1 VGSDPRSLVSE
12 EGPREHAHQRQIGP
26 AAPVVAPKD
35 GQKAFDVG
43 LIHFAETAYF
53 RQPLHGQVPKMTH
66 YGGVAVRCEN
76 WKVARSFLY
85 RRLASQPAR
94 LRRAKEGI

>member
-1 VGSDPRSLVSE
+1 VNP
-12 EGPREHAHQRQIGP
+12 GPLGTARGYHQRPLLGMSPI
-26 AAPVVAPKD
+26 AACLDHEARS
-35 GQKAFDVG
+35 ARSFDVG
-43 LIHFAETAYF
+43 LMHFAETAYF

>member
-1 VGSDPRSLVSE
+1 MNP
-12 EGPREHAHQRQIGP
+12 GPLATARGYHQRPRLGMSPI
-26 AAPVVAPKD
+26 AACLDHEARF
-35 GQKAFDVG
+35 ARSFDVG

-53 RQPLHGQVPKMTH
+53 RQPLHGQFPRMTH

-85 RRLASQPAR
+85 RRLASQHAR
-94 LRRAKEGI
+94 LRRAEEGI